1 MILASASP
9 RRKELLS
16 FVTSHFTI
24 SPADID
30 ETVNVDE
37 APKEYV
43 SRMAREKAKEIVKLY
58 PNETVI
64 GCDTTVVLDNEI
76 MGKPMDE
83 KDAYNMLE
91 KLSGTTH
98 KVMTAVCVITPEETY
113 EHVEVVDVLF
123 YDLDEED
130 ITGYIKTGEP
140 MDKAGAY
147 GIQGKASVFVKEI
160 KGDYFSIVGLP
171 VGYLNQLFKQLGR

>member
-16 FVTSHFTI
+16 FVINHFTI
-24 SPADID
+24 NPADID

-37 APKEYV
+37 TPKEYV

-76 MGKPMDE
+76 MGKPIDQ

-123 YDLDEED
+123 YDLDDEE
-130 ITGYIKTGEP
+130 ITSYIKTGEP

>member
-37 APKEYV
+37 SPKDYV

-64 GCDTTVVLDNEI
+64 GCDTTVVLDNDI
-76 MGKPMDE
+76 IGKPMDE

-91 KLSGTTH
+91 KLSGTKH
-98 KVMTAVCVITPEETY
+98 KVMTAVCVITPEKIY
-113 EHVEVVDVLF
+113 EHIDVVDVLF

-160 KGDYFSIVGLP
+160 KGNYFSIVGLP
-171 VGYLNQLFKQLGR
+171 VGYLNQLFKELGR

>member
-37 APKEYV
+37 SPKDYV

-64 GCDTTVVLDNEI
+64 GCDTTVVLDNDI
-76 MGKPMDE
+76 IGKPMDE

-98 KVMTAVCVITPEETY
+98 KVMTAVCVITPEKIY
-113 EHVEVVDVLF
+113 EHIEVVGVLL

-130 ITGYIKTGEP
+130 IIGYIKTGEP

-171 VGYLNQLFKQLGR
+171 VGYLNQLFKELGR